1 VFEQVRDQLQSG
13 EFRVELVDCQVT
25 QCVDDDPITFKGVG
39 IVSQNKDGELEFV
52 LVCQSTEGP
61 YDRYAL
67 LNNYISGK
75 LIGDDGLYSIK
86 GQDHNGY
93 EWISER
99 QLINRSHGHSLRISA
114 KLSEL
119 KTVRS
124 VHANKNCKE
133 YCGWYFTGELML
145 PFRPHD
151 NDFECELEGWT
162 WKAIKDHH
170 GNVELRFNS
179 LAPDFE
185 KNSRSFLTGVSLLAG
200 QSPVPCCSW
209 HIKGD
214 KEEVTILP
222 HGLRPQGS
230 RLLEFIPR
238 EWIYRGH
245 WNAFLILWINAKS
258 DATTR
263 DVQEVL
269 YHYFHRILKTYQN
282 DMENSVQVI
291 ASSIEGL
298 ISTFYHLD
306 SDIDDE
312 FSALLEDAIAKIS
325 ASDLEIDDRALGVL
339 KSSLKNSKL
348 PKLKVSFRRLIAD
361 GILTK
366 DMLDAWDKVRN
377 KAAHGGLLDPTTD
390 ATQTHLDG
398 FFQCYEAFKRIVFD
412 VIKYA
417 GTHRDYSLKNWPVI
431 EPRVE
436 PEHEAEDEAGQAAVT
451 AS

>member
-1 VFEQVRDQLQSG
+1 MFEQVRDNLRSG
-13 EFRVELVDCQVT
+13 EFRLELADCEVT
-25 QCVDDDPITFKGVG
+25 QCVDNAPIIFKGVG
-39 IVSQNKDGELEFV
+39 VVSQNKDGELDFV
-52 LVCQSTEGP
+52 LVCHSTEGP

-67 LNNYISGK
+67 LNDYVSGK

-114 KLSEL
+114 QLSEL
-119 KTVRS
+119 KTTRS
-124 VHANKNCKE
+124 FHANKNGKE
-133 YCGWYFTGELML
+133 YRGWYFNSELTL
-145 PFRPHD
+145 PFRPHE
-151 NDFECELEGWT
+151 NDFKFELDGWT
-162 WKAIKDHH
+162 WEAIRDHH
-170 GNVELRFNS
+170 GGLELRFNS
-179 LAPDFE
+179 LSPEFE
-185 KNSRSFLTGVSLLAG
+185 KNSRSFFTGVSLLAG

-214 KEEVTILP
+214 KEEITILP

-238 EWIYRGH
+238 EWIYHGH
-245 WNAFLILWINAKS
+245 WNAFLTLWVDAKS

-306 SDIDDE
+306 SDIDEE
-312 FSALLEDAIAKIS
+312 FVTLLEDAIAKIS
-325 ASDLEIDDRALGVL
+325 ASDLEIDERALGVL

-361 GILTK
+361 EILTK
-366 DMLDAWDKVRN
+366 DMLISWDKVRN
-377 KAAHGGLLDPTTD
+377 KAAHGGLLEPTTD

-398 FFQCYEAFKRIVFD
+398 FFDCYEAFKRIIFD
-412 VIKYA
+412 VIKYT

-436 PEHEAEDEAGQAAVT
+436 PEHEAESKAGQAAVT